1 LSGFEVLAE
10 YMLALIP
17 LIDLVAIYVALRCVY
32 RDRDWRE
39 SALAA
44 AVIWGTLVA
53 LSTELLGLFHVIQ
66 RQTIGSFWLI
76 ALGFSLYVI
85 YRQRRNISF
94 KVGKPRVEGAL
105 AWSMLAVVAFYLAIT
120 FFIAIVAPPNTNDS
134 MQYHMSR
141 VMHWIVNRSVDFFPT
156 SSDRQLWMPPF
167 AEYAILHFLILA
179 GSDLFANLVQ
189 WLAMAGSVI
198 GVSLI
203 ASLLGARQKGQIFAA
218 LFAVTLPMGV
228 LQSTS
233 TQTDYAAAFWGVC
246 FAFFAISESNRLINE
261 SPGRLST
268 NSILLALA
276 FGLGILTKGTF
287 VVCATPFL
295 FWLLGVLV
303 WKRKWKI
310 AVGLAVLGLAGLLLL
325 NASLWWKNY
334 RTFDNPLGP
343 ATGHLG
349 STLFTPGAVF
359 STGLRNAAMQMAFDK
374 GPANKVLYI
383 STLKIHELLGLDIND
398 PRITLGTYRIRQSVH
413 EDFAGNNWHFIL
425 SAISVIYTLVV
436 FSLHGFR
443 KWNAGRGAGSAP
455 ASSGFSFYIP
465 FFYTAAVILG
475 YVLFSALFKWQDT
488 DSRLLLP
495 WFLMVPPLT
504 GWVFDRINRFLRAG
518 LTILLTLSSLTVL
531 LSNPSRPLIVTGQ
544 NESILLA
551 SRTTTRFNNSPEI
564 MNEYISVAVTA
575 RDLKC
580 QSIGLSLD
588 SSTPEYLIWA
598 ILSPSGQNLK
608 QVQNL
613 LALPETEQYATPGF
627 RPCAVI
633 CNICR
638 LAKYMGYEN
647 VLTRGSL
654 QLYAQP

>member
-1 LSGFEVLAE
+1 
-10 YMLALIP
+10 MLALIP

-53 LSTELLGLFHVIQ
+53 LSTELLGLFHAIQ

-85 YRQRRNISF
+85 YRQRRNLSF
-94 KVGKPRVEGAL
+94 KVGMPRVEGAL

-120 FFIAIVAPPNTNDS
+120 FFVAIVAPPNTNDS

-156 SSDRQLWMPPF
+156 PSDRQLWMPPF
-167 AEYAILHFLILA
+167 AEYAILHFQILA
-179 GSDLFANLVQ
+179 GNDLFANLVQ

-203 ASLLGARQKGQIFAA
+203 AFRLGARQKGQIFAA
-218 LFAVTLPMGV
+218 LFAATLPMGV
-228 LQSTS
+228 LQATS

-246 FAFFAISESNRLINE
+246 FAFFAISESNHFIEE
-261 SPGRLST
+261 SPGRFSS
-268 NSILLALA
+268 NSSLLALA

-287 VVCATPFL
+287 VVCAVPFL
-295 FWLLGVLV
+295 IWLLAVLV
-303 WKRKWKI
+303 WKRKWKTAI
-310 AVGLAVLGLAGLLLL
+310 VLAILGLGALLLL

-334 RTFDNPLGP
+334 RTFGNPLGP

-359 STGLRNAAMQMAFDK
+359 STGLRNAAMQMAFDT

-425 SAISVIYTLVV
+425 SAISAIYVLVV
-436 FSLHGFR
+436 FSMHGFR
-443 KWNAGRGAGSAP
+443 IWNAGRGAGSAP
-455 ASSGFSFYIP
+455 VGGGFSFYIP
-465 FFYTAAVILG
+465 FFYTTAVILG
-475 YVLFSALFKWQDT
+475 YTLFSALFKWQDT

-504 GWVFDRINRFLRAG
+504 GWVFDRINRFLQAG
-518 LTILLTLSSLTVL
+518 LVILLTLSSLTVL

-544 NESILLA
+544 NDSILTA
-551 SRTTTRFNNSPEI
+551 PRIKTRFNNSPEI
-564 MNEYISVAVTA
+564 MDGYLSVIATA

-580 QSIGLSLD
+580 RSIGLELD
-588 SSTPEYLIWA
+588 SKTSEYLIWA
-598 ILSPSGQNLK
+598 ALSTSGQDFSH
-608 QVQNL
+608 VEHL
-613 LALPETEQYATPGF
+613 LALSEASRYATPGF

-633 CNICR
+633 CNICSITR
-638 LAKYMGYEN
+638 DMGYEK
-647 VLTRGSL
+647 VLDRGSL
-654 QLYAQP
+654 QLYVPPAQRNP